1 MAKKKDKIDHPKKD
15 SEEFKRQVNAVYEL
29 IKQGMRSNEIFANML
44 VDHEDM
50 NEYFFKVLLE
60 EAYRLAEAGLHKD
73 REYTFQLHMERY
85 EKMYEESMKMF
96 NSWNQPLDPK
106 KDWNIILKKY
116 ISAMRALEA
125 KEHLIGLHDKSM
137 VIEFNDQKA
146 TVIEK
151 EELRGNPLP
160 GIQLDNL
167 TLAEQI
173 ELLDYIREARTIPM
187 EGIQRV
193 VVKQTKI
200 EINMTDGTRT
210 VGTDVKKIDDVESH
224 IQDIEFEEMPEDVV
238 SRFQKIPDKEPP
250 IEEVGPGSVHVED
263 LTDGKTNSG
272 KSGDDVIQKVKMSA
286 LDQLRKKLGK

>member
-1 MAKKKDKIDHPKKD
+1 MAKRKTINHPKKG
-15 SEEFKRQVNAVYEL
+15 SEVFKRLVDEVYSL
-29 IKQGMRSNEIFANML
+29 IKQGMRSNEIYANML

-50 NEYFFKVLLE
+50 NEYFFNVLLE
-60 EAYRLAEAGLHKD
+60 EAYTIAEAGLHKD

-85 EKMYEESMKMF
+85 EKMYEESMKMY

-151 EELRGNPLP
+151 DELRGNPLP

-173 ELLDYIREARTIPM
+173 ELLDYIREARAIPI

-193 VVKQTKI
+193 IIKQTKI
-200 EINMTDGTRT
+200 EINMSDGTRM
-210 VGTDVKKIDDVESH
+210 VGTDVKSIDDVESH
-224 IQDIEFEEMPEDVV
+224 VQDIEFEEMPEDVV

-250 IEEVGPGSVHVED
+250 IEEIGPGSIHVED
-263 LTDGKTNSG
+263 LTDGKANNG
-272 KSGDDVIQKVKMSA
+272 KTGDDVVQKVKLSA